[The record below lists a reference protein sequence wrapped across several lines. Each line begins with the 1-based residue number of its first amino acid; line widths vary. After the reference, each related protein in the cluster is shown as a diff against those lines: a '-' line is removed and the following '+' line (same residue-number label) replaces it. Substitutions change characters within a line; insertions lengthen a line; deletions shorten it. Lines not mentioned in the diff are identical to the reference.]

1 MILKITRQIT
11 LSVAALALMSCASG
25 PAPIFQPPATPVDP
39 TAEFDL
45 AEYLFHNKLNSDEGA
60 AGYTEFYFKKNE
72 PPFPAARYEFESWRN
87 GESIKVQSAGLEG
100 FTNEYTVSENLINDA
115 RPNIGD
121 ARSFQ
126 RYARLGDTYLDAE
139 LTSVNLNESC
149 VLAEFF
155 EKYHLRSATGSMK
168 LSDDTYDNVIKVRC
182 VSEFTN
188 RTTDRANY
196 RWNIYYAKGIGPV
209 FKDGNW
215 ENHLGQIYSIY
226 DH

>member
-1 MILKITRQIT
+1 MTLKITRQIT

-60 AGYTEFYFKKNE
+60 AGYTEIYFKKNE
-72 PPFPAARYEFESWRN
+72 PPFPAARYE
-87 GESIKVQSAGLEG
+87 
-100 FTNEYTVSENLINDA
+100 SENLINDA
-115 RPNIGD
+115 RPNIDD

-149 VLAEFF
+149 VLTEFF

-188 RTTDRANY
+188 RTTDRGNY